1 MGGRSIGNYS
11 LGGSGCRSTGGN
23 PIITMKYTNNQII
36 KTNDWY
42 YKPHTASG
50 ASWSRSQSGSV
61 GRAVKRRT

>member
-1 MGGRSIGNYS
+1 MGGRSIGSSS
-11 LGGSGCRSTGGN
+11 LGGSCHTSQGL
-23 PIITMKYTNNQII
+23 ITMKFTNNQVI

-61 GRAVKRRT
+61 GRAVRRRT